1 MTLRRKEDEIDKE
14 LFISGFSNESLGE
27 NECSEG
33 ELNVSDL
40 SSEDGKQDELLTE
53 TSDRHSEKISLNEK
67 LESMNIASAEND
79 GITEE
84 LDCEDDRTVD
94 NFSVTSSI
102 APEVIHS
109 RLKKSLKKRTVAVT
123 RHRKLAKGEA
133 SAVTRKRKE
142 NKNIIK
148 EYSSPSIW
156 E

>member
-14 LFISGFSNESLGE
+14 LLISGFSNVDD

-40 SSEDGKQDELLTE
+40 SSEDEQQDEHSTE
-53 TSDRHSEKISLNEK
+53 KHDQNSEQISLNEK
-67 LESMNIASAEND
+67 LKSTNIAD
-79 GITEE
+79 RITEKS
-84 LDCEDDRTVD
+84 DAEDNGTLD

-109 RLKKSLKKRTVAVT
+109 RVKKSLNKRTAAVT